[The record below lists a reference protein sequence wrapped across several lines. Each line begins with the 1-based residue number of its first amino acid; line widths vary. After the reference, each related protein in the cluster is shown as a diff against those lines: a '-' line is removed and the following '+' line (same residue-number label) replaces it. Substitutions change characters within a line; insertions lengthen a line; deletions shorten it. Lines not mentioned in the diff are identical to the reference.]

1 MMFNRPNIA
10 FAHDVLMAA
19 IAFTV
24 SLFLRLGSDIA
35 YYPQEELYLGTLT
48 FTLVA
53 AVVFRSMRLYR
64 GIWRYASLND
74 LLNITRAASL
84 VVLIFLVI
92 MFTFTRLEDLPR
104 SLPFI
109 NWFVLIALL
118 GGPRFLYRMFKDRR
132 LDQKTDRDAHLRVPI
147 LLVGAG
153 DSAEL
158 FIRDVFRSDSN
169 YRVVGL
175 VANSPSRVGRDIHG
189 VEVMGTVDQLPEI
202 VAALN
207 KKNENPQRL
216 VLSAERLT
224 SDQIDSILSVGEKLG
239 LTVARLPSLSDF
251 QSGVDVHTNIKPID
265 VEDLLGRPQAKL
277 DTAAME
283 RLIMGRRVLITGAGG
298 SIGSELVRQ
307 VSDLAPSHMT
317 LVENSEYGLF
327 RIDLELGKRHPNLSR
342 QALIADVRD
351 ARRIDDIMRGDSPD
365 LVFHAAALKHVPLVE
380 ANVGEGIETNV
391 FGTINVAEAA
401 RAYGAKTFVQ
411 ISTDKA
417 VNPTSVMGASKRLAE
432 QYCQALDLQNESDAD
447 TSFVTVRFG
456 NVLGSTGSVVELFR
470 NQLREGGPLTV
481 THPDM
486 TRYFMTI
493 REAVELV
500 LQASALG
507 SDERRQGGK
516 IYVLDMGEPVKIM
529 DLARQMIRLAGLR
542 PEKDI
547 EITITGTRPG
557 EKLFEEVLHG
567 AEAPQPTAR
576 DGVLIA
582 DPRST
587 DLKSLKSQLNT
598 LRDSGKS
605 GYSAEIIPL
614 LRALI
619 PEYAPAAAGISPAEV
634 AE

>member
-1 MMFNRPNIA
+1 MFNRPNVA

-19 IAFTV
+19 IAFAV
-24 SLFLRLGSDIA
+24 SLFLRLGTDLA
-35 YYPQEELYLGTLT
+35 FYPQEELYLGTLA

-53 AVVFRSMRLYR
+53 AVVFRFMRTYR
-64 GIWRYASLND
+64 GLWRYASLND
-74 LLNITRAASL
+74 LLSITKAASL

-118 GGPRFLYRMFKDRR
+118 GAPRFLYRMFKDRR
-132 LDQKTDRDAHLRVPI
+132 LDQKMERDAHLRVPI
-147 LLVGAG
+147 LLIGAG

-189 VEVMGTVDQLPEI
+189 VEVMGTVEQLPEI

-207 KKNENPQRL
+207 KKNEKPQRL

-251 QSGVDVHTNIKPID
+251 QSGADIRPNLKPID

-277 DTAAME
+277 DKVAME
-283 RLIMGRRVLITGAGG
+283 RLIKSRRVLITGAGG

-307 VSDLAPSHMT
+307 VSDLSPSHMT

-327 RIDLELGKRHPNLSR
+327 RIDLELGKRHPSLSR

-351 ARRIDDIMRGDSPD
+351 ADRIDDIMRADSPD

-401 RAYGAKTFVQ
+401 RVHRVKTFVQ

-417 VNPTSVMGASKRLAE
+417 VNPTSVMGVSKRLAE
-432 QYCQALDLQNESDAD
+432 QYCQALDLQNQDDTD

-470 NQLREGGPLTV
+470 SQLREGGPLTV

-507 SDERRQGGK
+507 RDERRQGGK
-516 IYVLDMGEPVKIM
+516 IYVLDMGEPIKIM

-567 AEAPQPTAR
+567 AESPQPTAR

-582 DPRST
+582 APRST
-587 DLKSLKSQLNT
+587 DLESLKSQLNT
-598 LRDSGKS
+598 LRDSEKS
-605 GYSAEIIPL
+605 GDSAEIIPL
-614 LRALI
+614 LRALV
-619 PEYAPAAAGISPAEV
+619 PEYAPAAGGVTSAEV